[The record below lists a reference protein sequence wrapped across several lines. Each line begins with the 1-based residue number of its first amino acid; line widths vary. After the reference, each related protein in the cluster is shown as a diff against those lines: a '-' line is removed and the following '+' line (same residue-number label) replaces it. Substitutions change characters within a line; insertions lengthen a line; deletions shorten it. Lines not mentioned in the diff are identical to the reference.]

1 MGRLWRK
8 ALWVSLLVGLLAMGA
23 ISVSAQGPAG
33 VGTGLRDT
41 DAVQG
46 GQSLAPVVT
55 EYGRVTLSVDGL
67 GSNSGTGIIQVE
79 KPAGATVRRA
89 YMAAASTGFSGYTI
103 PAGNIKINGSDVAFT
118 TTVPCSPAVGCINHW
133 AEVTNIVKPIVDG
146 AAAGRVD
153 LTVTEVATA
162 TNSIDGEIIAVIF
175 DDPNRTSDSTIVL
188 LFGAQNVDGDT
199 FSIALSEPLDT
210 SNPNLIL
217 NLGLG
222 ISFGAQVP
230 NQAEPQFSEVSV
242 NQQRMTSAA
251 GGQDDGDQLA
261 NGALLTVGGLDDSTD
276 NPADPH
282 AAPTGDP
289 RFDDELYN
297 LLPFV
302 ENGDT
307 TIEVFTLNPSNDD
320 NIFFASLLL
329 GNVTAVV
336 GEGIVLGPSEGQA
349 CIASDEYT
357 VTATV
362 QDTEGNPVVGRAVTF
377 NVTSGP
383 NAGATGSAPTNASG
397 QATFTYTSAAQGTD
411 VVQASFVTSGGE
423 TLTSNQV
430 TVVWQDCATSVTLSG
445 VQALPAVAPRPIVP
459 ALAALALLAGLVIA
473 LRRRT

>member
-1 MGRLWRK
+1 MSRLWRK
-8 ALWVSLLVGLLAMGA
+8 VLWVSLLVGLLAVGA
-23 ISVSAQGPAG
+23 IGASAQAPAG
-33 VGTGLRDT
+33 VGTGPRNADS
-41 DAVQG
+41 VEG

-55 EYGRVTLSVDGL
+55 EYGLVTLSVDGL
-67 GSNSGTGIIQVE
+67 GSNSGTGIIQVQ
-79 KPAGATVRRA
+79 KPLGATVRRA

-118 TTVPCSPAVGCINHW
+118 TTVPCSPAVGCVNHW

-146 AAAGRVD
+146 AQVGRVD

-175 DDPNRTSDSTIVL
+175 DDPNRTAASTIVL

-230 NQAEPQFSEVSV
+230 DQPEPQFSEVSV
-242 NQQRMTSAA
+242 NQQRMSSAA
-251 GGQDDGDQLA
+251 GGHDDGALQ

-307 TIEVFTLNPSNDD
+307 SIEVFTLNPSNDD

-349 CIASDEYT
+349 CIVSDEYT

-362 QDTEGNPVVGRAVTF
+362 QDTEGNPIANRTVTF

-383 NAGATGSAPTNASG
+383 NAGASGSAPTNASG
-397 QATFTYTSAAQGTD
+397 QATFTYTSGTAGTD
-411 VVQASFVTSGGE
+411 NIQASFVTSGGE

-430 TVVWQDCATSVTLSG
+430 TVVWEDCTTSVTLAG
-445 VQALPAVAPRPIVP
+445 VQALPAVTPRPAVP
-459 ALAALALLAGLVIA
+459 ALAALTLLAGLVVA
-473 LRRRT
+473 LRRRK

>member
-1 MGRLWRK
+1 LW
-8 ALWVSLLVGLLAMGA
+8 AGLLVGLLAMGA
-23 ISVSAQGPAG
+23 IGASAQAPAG
-33 VGTGLRDT
+33 VGTGPRE
-41 DAVQG
+41 ASSVEG

-67 GSNSGTGIIQVE
+67 GSNSGGGIIQVE

-103 PAGNIKINGSDVAFT
+103 QAGNIKINDNFVAFT
-118 TTVPCSPAVGCINHW
+118 TTVPCSAAVACVNHW
-133 AEVTNIVKPIVDG
+133 AEVTSIVKPIVDG
-146 AAAGRVD
+146 APAGRVD
-153 LTVTEVATA
+153 LIVTEDASVT
-162 TNSIDGEIIAVIF
+162 TRIDGEILAVIF
-175 DDPNRTSDSTIVL
+175 DDPNRTADSTIVL
-188 LFGAQNVDGDT
+188 LFGAQNVAGDT
-199 FSIALSEPLDT
+199 FSIGLSEPLDT
-210 SNPNLIL
+210 SNPDLIL

-222 ISFGAQVP
+222 ISFGAQVT
-230 NQAEPQFSEVSV
+230 NQPQPQFSEVSV

-251 GGQDDGDQLA
+251 GGQDDGALA

-282 AAPTGDP
+282 AGPAGNP
-289 RFDDELYN
+289 RSDDELYN

-307 TIEVFTLNPSNDD
+307 SIEVFTLNPSNDD

-336 GEGIVLGPSEGQA
+336 GEGIVLGPAEGEA

-362 QDTEGNPVVGRAVTF
+362 QDTQGNPIANRAVTF

-383 NAGATGSAPTNASG
+383 NVGASGTAPTNASG
-397 QATFTYTSAAQGTD
+397 QATFTYTSGVAGTD

-430 TVVWQDCATSVTLSG
+430 TVVWEDCTTSVTLSD
-445 VQALPAVAPRPIVP
+445 VQALPAVAPHALAP
-459 ALAALALLAGLVIA
+459 ALAALTLLAGLVIA
-473 LRRRT
+473 LRRRK